1 MNKEIK
7 EILELA
13 KQLEDASNY
22 NLADNLTA
30 SLVKLAQL
38 AGAPTLKPL
47 PTRPIITE
55 PISPLFEPTVA
66 PTPKSST
73 SLNPFQFIL
82 PGSVEKFNKNV
93 ELIKL
98 PENQNTQRVNNN
110 EKSRNDERAKKAVQV
125 WRLIKKPNNIY
136 SDYVQNSKD
145 EKLKELNSKI
155 KSIKEEE
162 ISYFIKN
169 MKDESA
175 FTPSVK
181 NKARDIMHWAF
192 KMHIINS
199 IPPVLGLSGYSRSGA
214 KPGQKV
220 QDKKPTK
227 TEIKTKTEGRSLP
240 TTPTL
245 PTTPE
250 RVKEE
255 ETVRPSL
262 IPDMPVLPKSPAIT
276 SPLESP
282 VFPDEDD
289 GILLTPDIMTP
300 ILSPKRETRKE
311 EETSYGPMT
320 WDQFLYFLNPNKTPG
335 RDPSDT
341 PLDTKEP
348 SKVGVND
355 PFGTKPPTSTQEATK
370 QNKEKPSN
378 TQIPLKMDL
387 PPMKEAPAGGIS
399 FMRSFR

>member
-22 NLADNLTA
+22 KLADSLSA
-30 SLVKLAQL
+30 SLVKLSQF

-55 PISPLFEPTVA
+55 PLAPILEPVVA

-73 SLNPFQFIL
+73 SLNPLPFLI

-98 PENQNTQRVNNN
+98 PENENTKRVNNN

-125 WRLIKKPNNIY
+125 WRLIKKPNNIF

-155 KSIKEEE
+155 KSFKEED

-192 KMHIINS
+192 KMHLINS
-199 IPPVLGLSGYSRSGA
+199 IPPVLGLSGYSRSGT

-220 QDKKPTK
+220 QDKKTNK
-227 TEIKTKTEGRSLP
+227 TEVKTKTEGRSLP
-240 TTPTL
+240 KTPSA
-245 PTTPE
+245 PE
-250 RVKEE
+250 REKEE
-255 ETVRPSL
+255 ETVRPAL
-262 IPDMPVLPKSPAIT
+262 APDMPVLPKSPAIT
-276 SPLESP
+276 TPLESP

-320 WDQFLYFLNPNKTPG
+320 WDQFLNFLNPNYTPG
-335 RDPSDT
+335 QAPTDT

-348 SKVGVND
+348 FKVGVNE

-370 QNKEKPSN
+370 QNKEKPTN
-378 TQIPLKMDL
+378 TPIPFNMDL
-387 PPMKEAPAGGIS
+387 PPMKEAPAGGIP
-399 FMRSFR
+399 FKRSFR

>member
-13 KQLEDASNY
+13 AQLEQTSNY

-30 SLVKLAQL
+30 SLVKLAQFV
-38 AGAPTLKPL
+38 GAPTIKPL
-47 PTRPIITE
+47 PTRPIINE
-55 PISPLFEPTVA
+55 PIAPILEPVVA
-66 PTPKSST
+66 PNPKPST
-73 SLNPFQFIL
+73 NLNPLPFLF

-98 PENQNTQRVNNN
+98 PENENTKRVNKS
-110 EKSRNDERAKKAVQV
+110 EKARNDERAKKAVQV
-125 WRLIKKPNNIY
+125 WRMIKKPNNIY

-155 KSIKEEE
+155 KSFKEDD

-199 IPPVLGLSGYSRSGA
+199 IPPVLGLSGYSRSGT

-220 QDKKPTK
+220 QDKKTTK
-227 TEIKTKTEGRSLP
+227 TEVKTEGRSLP

-245 PTTPE
+245 PTAPE
-250 RVKEE
+250 RKKEE
-255 ETVRPSL
+255 ETVRPALS
-262 IPDMPVLPKSPAIT
+262 PDLPVQPKSPAIT
-276 SPLESP
+276 TPLESP

-289 GILLTPDIMTP
+289 GILLTPEIMTP

-320 WDQFLYFLNPNKTPG
+320 WDQFLDFLNPNKTLG
-335 RDPSDT
+335 RAPSDT
-341 PLDTKEP
+341 PLETREP
-348 SKVGVND
+348 SKVKVNE

-370 QNKEKPSN
+370 QNKEKPTN
-378 TQIPLKMDL
+378 TPIPFNMDL
-387 PPMKEAPAGGIS
+387 PPVKEAPAGGIP
-399 FMRSFR
+399 FRRSFR

>member
-13 KQLEDASNY
+13 AQLEQTSNY

-38 AGAPTLKPL
+38 VGAPTIKPL
-47 PTRPIITE
+47 PTRPIINE
-55 PISPLFEPTVA
+55 PIAPIFEPVVA
-66 PTPKSST
+66 PTPKPST
-73 SLNPFQFIL
+73 NLNPLPFLF

-98 PENQNTQRVNNN
+98 PENENTKRVNKS
-110 EKSRNDERAKKAVQV
+110 EKAKNDERAKKAVQV
-125 WRLIKKPNNIY
+125 WRMIKKPNNIY

-155 KSIKEEE
+155 KSFKEED

-199 IPPVLGLSGYSRSGA
+199 IPPVLGLSGYSRSGT

-220 QDKKPTK
+220 QDKKTTK
-227 TEIKTKTEGRSLP
+227 TEVKTEGRSLP

-245 PTTPE
+245 PTAPE
-250 RVKEE
+250 RKKEE
-255 ETVRPSL
+255 ETVRPALS
-262 IPDMPVLPKSPAIT
+262 PDLPVQPKSPEIT
-276 SPLESP
+276 TPLESP

-289 GILLTPDIMTP
+289 GVLLTPEIMTP

-320 WDQFLYFLNPNKTPG
+320 WDQFLDFLNPNKTLG
-335 RDPSDT
+335 RAPSDT
-341 PLDTKEP
+341 PLDTREP
-348 SKVGVND
+348 SKVGVNE
-355 PFGTKPPTSTQEATK
+355 PYGTKPPTSTQEATK
-370 QNKEKPSN
+370 QNKEKPTN
-378 TQIPLKMDL
+378 TPIPFNMDL
-387 PPMKEAPAGGIS
+387 PPVKEAPAGGIP
-399 FMRSFR
+399 FRRSFR

>member
-13 KQLEDASNY
+13 AQLEQTSNY

-30 SLVKLAQL
+30 SLVKLAQF

-55 PISPLFEPTVA
+55 PLAPIFEPVVA

-73 SLNPFQFIL
+73 SPNPLPFLI

-98 PENQNTQRVNNN
+98 PENENTKRVNNN

-125 WRLIKKPNNIY
+125 WRLIKKPNNIF

-155 KSIKEEE
+155 KSFKEED

-199 IPPVLGLSGYSRSGA
+199 IPPVLGLSGYSRSGT

-220 QDKKPTK
+220 QDKKTTK
-227 TEIKTKTEGRSLP
+227 TETKTEGRSLP

-245 PTTPE
+245 PTAPQRE
-250 RVKEE
+250 KEE
-255 ETVRPSL
+255 ETVRPAL
-262 IPDMPVLPKSPAIT
+262 APDMPVLPKSPAIT
-276 SPLESP
+276 TPLESP

-320 WDQFLYFLNPNKTPG
+320 WDQFLDFLNPNKTLG
-335 RDPSDT
+335 RAPSDT

-348 SKVGVND
+348 FKVGVNE

-370 QNKEKPSN
+370 QNKEKPTN
-378 TQIPLKMDL
+378 TPIPFNMDL
-387 PPMKEAPAGGIS
+387 PPMKEAPAGGIP
-399 FMRSFR
+399 FKRSFR